1 MTVGRPRYS
10 HRVQLFSGRS
20 LSISAEPT
28 TDPGG
33 AHV

>member
-10 HRVQLFSGRS
+10 HPVQSFSGRS
-20 LSISAEPT
+20 LPFPAEPT